1 MSSRYSWPQIWLHW
15 ISAAIIIWATLSG
28 FYVALFNHD
37 LQRESWIGFL
47 NVSLTTIYIPLFML
61 RIWFAWRHGKPDDSL
76 LSQKEEKLAA
86 AGHLLLYSN
95 IALVLVTGL
104 MMMEKPLNV
113 FGLFEL
119 PYLLHDTSITGFFNT
134 LHIISCM
141 TLGILIVGHILA
153 VVCHQLK
160 GKPLLRRMGW

>member
-1 MSSRYSWPQIWLHW
+1 
-15 ISAAIIIWATLSG
+15 
-28 FYVALFNHD
+28 
-37 LQRESWIGFL
+37 
-47 NVSLTTIYIPLFML
+47 
-61 RIWFAWRHGKPDDSL
+61 
-76 LSQKEEKLAA
+76 
-86 AGHLLLYSN
+86 
-95 IALVLVTGL
+95 